1 LSDRVVRFPGAGTPE
16 AAVSDDLVGA
26 VEAILFAAGGPV
38 RLEELCEALEG
49 VTPDDVSRALEVV
62 SWRCGAPD
70 RGIELAAVAGGW
82 QLRTKASFASVVLRH
97 RGGKPTKLSRAALE
111 VLSVVA
117 YRQPC
122 TRPEV
127 EAVRGVDSGG
137 AMKSLLEKGLVRV
150 AGRREEPGRP
160 LEYGTTDLF
169 LQLFQLPS
177 IAALPTLREREEL
190 LRDRSSEE

>member
-1 LSDRVVRFPGAGTPE
+1 
-16 AAVSDDLVGA
+16 
-26 VEAILFAAGGPV
+26 
-38 RLEELCEALEG
+38 
-49 VTPDDVSRALEVV
+49 
-62 SWRCGAPD
+62 
-70 RGIELAAVAGGW
+70 
-82 QLRTKASFASVVLRH
+82 
-97 RGGKPTKLSRAALE
+97 
-111 VLSVVA
+111 
-117 YRQPC
+117 
-122 TRPEV
+122 
-127 EAVRGVDSGG
+127 VDSGG